1 MNKPS
6 ILSCLLWLAA
16 TALWAQQ
23 PADYVDPL
31 IGSGGH
37 GHVFVGAN
45 VPFGYVQLGP
55 TNVTQGW
62 DWCSGYHAS
71 DRSVI
76 GFSHTHLSGTG
87 CGDLLD
93 VTLMP
98 VTGNVAYSR
107 GDSTEGTGLWSY
119 QDKAREVARAGYY
132 KTFLTRYGIEAEMTA
147 TSHVGLH
154 RYTFP
159 AADDA
164 GIVVDL
170 VNGGNWDRPVESCIR
185 VVDDRTI
192 EGYRYSTGWAS
203 DERVFFRAV
212 FSKPFA
218 AFHLICDGTET
229 AGRQTVGRN
238 VYGRAD
244 FKTAQGE
251 QVLVKVALSST
262 GCDGAARNLQAE
274 LPTGFDFDTVSAQ
287 ARQAWNDALG
297 CISVKAS
304 ETGKQVFYTALYHT
318 MIAPSEFSDADGTY
332 YGADHRVH
340 AGQGRQYTTL
350 SLWDTYRAEHPLL
363 TIIDP
368 ERDADIINTMVNIHR
383 QQGKLPVW
391 HLMGCET
398 NCMVGYPAIP
408 VIADAITKDIKG
420 FDWDK
425 AYRAMTETTNTDERG
440 IKEHREYG
448 YIPYEKMNHENVAY
462 EMEYDIADWA
472 LAQAARKLGRD
483 ADHQLYERRS
493 HQWQTLFDPATRLVR
508 AKSLDGSFRTP
519 FDPVHQQAGGDD
531 YTEGNA
537 WQYTFLV
544 PHDLDGL
551 VRMFGSKKEL
561 MVKLDSLFTYDEAI
575 GDQATPDIS
584 GLIGQYAHGNEPSHH
599 TAYFYT
605 MLGEPDKTADIV
617 RRVMDEMYTTGPEG
631 LPGNEDVGQMSAWYV
646 LSAMGIY
653 QVEPAGGRFWFGSP
667 AVDEATIKVP
677 GGTFRIIA
685 HGNTAK
691 HRHIR
696 RATLNGKKLDRWFID
711 YADIM
716 RGGTLEFYMK

>member
-1 MNKPS
+1 MNKLT
-6 ILSCLLWLAA
+6 IFSCLMWLAA
-16 TALWAQQ
+16 TPLGAQQ
-23 PADYVDPL
+23 PTDYVDPL

-62 DWCSGYHAS
+62 DWCSGYHS
-71 DRSVI
+71 TDRSVI

-93 VTLMP
+93 VTVMP
-98 VTGNVAYSR
+98 VTGSPLYSR
-107 GDSTEGTGLWSY
+107 GDTTEGSGLWSY
-119 QDKAREVARAGYY
+119 QDKSRETVSPGYY
-132 KTFLTRYGIEAEMTA
+132 KTYLTRYGIEAEMTT

-159 AADDA
+159 QADNA
-164 GIVVDL
+164 GIVFDL
-170 VNGGNWDRPVESCIR
+170 VNGGNWDRPIESCIR
-185 VVDDRTI
+185 VVDDHTI
-192 EGYRYSTGWAS
+192 EGYRYSTGWAV

-212 FSKPFA
+212 FSKPFTK
-218 AFHLICDGTET
+218 FHLISDGRE
-229 AGRQTVGRN
+229 AGGTLATGKSI
-238 VYGRAD
+238 YGRAD
-244 FKTAQGE
+244 FSTRQGE
-251 QVLVKVALSST
+251 QILVKVALSST

-274 LPTGFDFDTVSAQ
+274 LPTGFDFAAVRDAAV
-287 ARQAWNDALG
+287 RQWNDALG
-297 CISVKAS
+297 CIDVKAS
-304 ETGKQVFYTALYHT
+304 ETGKQIFYTALYHT
-318 MIAPSEFSDADGTY
+318 MFAPSEFSDADGSY

-340 AGQGRQYTTL
+340 AGTGRQYTTL

-368 ERDADIINTMVNIHR
+368 ELNADIINTMINIHR

-408 VIADAITKDIKG
+408 VIADAITKGLKG
-420 FDWDK
+420 FDREA
-425 AYRAMTETTNTDERG
+425 AYRAMVESANIDERG

-472 LAQAARKLGRD
+472 LAQAARTLGRD
-483 ADHQLYERRS
+483 ADYRLYEKRS
-493 HQWQTLFDPATRLVR
+493 HQWQTLFDPVTRFVR
-508 AKSLDGSFRTP
+508 AKSVDGSFRTP

-537 WQYTFLV
+537 WQYTFLT

-551 VRMFGSKKEL
+551 VKMFGSKKEL
-561 MVKLDSLFTYDEAI
+561 LVKLDSLFTYDEAI

-605 MLGEPDKTADIV
+605 MLGEPAKTADIV
-617 RRVMDEMYTTGPEG
+617 RQVMDEMYTTGPEG

-667 AVDEATIKVP
+667 VVDEASIKVP
-677 GGTFRIIA
+677 GGTFRIVA
-685 HGNTAK
+685 HGNSAK
-691 HRHIR
+691 RRHIKR
-696 RATLNGKKLDRWFID
+696 VMLNGKKLDRWYID